1 MKEKKF
7 IKQIRRK
14 EIKTEI
20 GCLRMMVRI
29 EQRRIGETEDVE
41 AYLDS
46 EQFVRGANIVVALRA
61 KIKKLF
67 KARNDFSVFEK
78 LDTGKLTEIKDAVES
93 LKAYEKEYKEAEKVA
108 GRLGYPDVQCYDY
121 ALAAEYCAAEDRV
134 NKLYRSV
141 IGA

>member
-1 MKEKKF
+1 MKTKL
-7 IKQIRRK
+7 IRQIRRI
-14 EIKTEI
+14 EIKRWVET
-20 GCLRMMVRI
+20 LRALVKI
-29 EQRRIGETEDVE
+29 QNEGYETTEDIE

-67 KARNDFSVFEK
+67 KIRNDFSVFEK
-78 LDTGKLTEIKDAVES
+78 LDTEKLTEIKDAVES

-108 GRLGYPDVQCYDY
+108 GQLGYPDVQCYDY